1 LGVVEVVLHLFEG
14 VEGLEG
20 VLEDGLH
27 IPDELPFALEVLQ
40 RLTFVVDAAR
50 GWGFKAQNQLGH
62 SGLAA
67 AAFPCQGEN
76 LRRLKLQFEGDP
88 AHCFDLGF
96 DKALSLSEYLGNVIQ
111 YKQLVVVHWPPSC
124 RKHATLCR
132 LPTSLRRGAS
142 LRQRSM
148 AKGQRG

>member
-1 LGVVEVVLHLFEG
+1 
-14 VEGLEG
+14 
-20 VLEDGLH
+20 
-27 IPDELPFALEVLQ
+27 
-40 RLTFVVDAAR
+40 
-50 GWGFKAQNQLGH
+50 
-62 SGLAA
+62 
-67 AAFPCQGEN
+67 FPCQGEN

-148 AKGQRG
+148 AKGQRGGNLHPGGGSTRDGGAPGALARGELSPTRGRELSSMEV